1 MNSLSKGKIN
11 EILENNNKSLKER
24 QTSKQYTEMDIS
36 VQEVKIEIE
45 ACKKCKLK
53 VSGDKKLDE

>member
-1 MNSLSKGKIN
+1 MNSLQKRGKIN
-11 EILENNNKSLKER
+11 EILENNNKSLEER
-24 QTSKQYTEMDIS
+24 QTSKQLKEMNIS

-53 VSGDKKLDE
+53 EFWR